1 MHFLFEENKLI
12 LKNIT
17 LFQRYHNWFSVL
29 LKTIL
34 YPIANSQIMNEAYR
48 EITPRIYYMIK
59 PPRSD
64 AASGT
69 IVEIFIHGLSS
80 SFLLRLNLVSF
91 EMEPAACRQ
100 LSASHHII
108 RAHQPHIFAGGGTL
122 IFRMALQETLLRG
135 IAPMMLIT
143 VLFGNDYALAW

>member
-1 MHFLFEENKLI
+1 MIDFLGF
-12 LKNIT
+12 
-17 LFQRYHNWFSVL
+17 

-34 YPIANSQIMNEAYR
+34 YSIAKSQIMNEAYR

-64 AASGT
+64 TASGT
-69 IVEIFIHGLSS
+69 IVGIFIHGLSS

-91 EMEPAACRQ
+91 ELETTACRQ

-135 IAPMMLIT
+135 IIPMLLIT
-143 VLFGNDYALAW
+143 VLFGNDYTIAR